1 MSIDY
6 KLIGKRV
13 KTKRQHIGLT
23 QEKMAEHLLVSVG
36 YVSQIERGISKPN
49 LEMLSNIS
57 EILQCDIAEL
67 ISNTSIQKKD
77 FLKSEFSDLL
87 SNMTYNQRQTLY
99 EIAKIIKNNL

>member
-6 KLIGKRV
+6 KLIGKRI

-49 LEMLSNIS
+49 LEMLSTTTVSPSRMYESIS
-57 EILQCDIAEL
+57 ESLGRFVFFPLCL
-67 ISNTSIQKKD
+67 SI
-77 FLKSEFSDLL
+77 
-87 SNMTYNQRQTLY
+87 
-99 EIAKIIKNNL
+99 